1 MMLVVLALA
10 VLQGPPTYLRG
21 SPAETSRKPQLA
33 PVVSPTAAA
42 PLTAFRDLP
51 NVAVTYYD
59 VTGRT
64 VPEIHTSLTDA
75 APHDP
80 DSRKPI
86 PATSSWSIGATV
98 RWSKTGARCTITGVT
113 LKFTATAS
121 LPRLVV
127 LEETPAP
134 VLAAW
139 NRYVAQLEAR
149 QAAQLKFAYDRR
161 DEVERAILA
170 SSCDSWQA
178 AADAALTRL
187 EEQQRLAR
195 DADPSAQPKLEQ
207 PKN

>member
-1 MMLVVLALA
+1 MMLVALALA
-10 VLQGPPTYLRG
+10 VLQGPPTYPRG
-21 SPAETSRKPQLA
+21 SPSETSRKPQVA
-33 PVVSPTAAA
+33 PVASPTAVA
-42 PLTAFRDLP
+42 PLTTFRDLP
-51 NVAVTYYD
+51 NVVVTYYD

-64 VPEIHTSLTDA
+64 VPQIHTSLTGA
-75 APHDP
+75 APRDP
-80 DSRKPI
+80 ESRKPI
-86 PATSSWSIGATV
+86 PATSSWSIGAAV
-98 RWSKTGARCTITGVT
+98 RWSKTGVRCTITGVT

-127 LEETPAP
+127 QEKTPAP

-139 NRYVAQLEAR
+139 NGYVAQLEAR

-170 SSCDSWQA
+170 SSCESWQA

-187 EEQQRLAR
+187 EEQQHLAR

-207 PKN
+207 PKD